1 MGVRTRVRVFGD
13 FLTQLLVNVFRHDI
27 ASLAAQISFYAIF
40 SLFPLLILMI
50 FGASLA
56 VPHQPVVKLLVEA
69 LKPYYPDVSNANHF
83 LQDNIEKLGTVE
95 ARAGFVSLITL
106 AWSATSAFI
115 AVQQAL
121 DSIFEVTAQRSFLAR
136 RIVAAIMLCLLIA
149 LAVICSIALA
159 IFPMVHLHVS
169 ASSFLAAW
177 VSRLRG
183 ITRILYPLS
192 LFVTSFVVYRY
203 LPSRRVDVNS
213 VILGALASTILLDLA
228 RTLFVVYAS
237 HLVTYHFIYGSLTVV
252 ILLVLWMYIALII
265 LLFGAEVA
273 ALVEKMGN
281 EREGADESE

>member
-56 VPHQPVVKLLVEA
+56 VPHQPVVELLVEA

-83 LQDNIEKLGTVE
+83 LQDNIEKLGTVG

-159 IFPMVHLHVS
+159 IFPMVHLHVP

-203 LPSRRVDVNS
+203 LPSRRVDVNC

-281 EREGADESE
+281 EREGADENE